1 MAKKSARKKAAKKA
15 HDEKGQFVADDP
27 STPENE
33 HLAEAVQEVT
43 EAVQETDMTRR
54 ESQRSVGL
62 RRLGGKVIA
71 GS

>member
-1 MAKKSARKKAAKKA
+1 MAKKPARKKAAKKA
-15 HDEKGQFVADDP
+15 HDKKGQFVADDP

-33 HLAEAVQEVT
+33 HLAGAVQEVDT
-43 EAVQETDMTRR
+43 VRR

-62 RRLGGKVIA
+62 RKLGGKVIA